1 MTTYV
6 NSYRITLTM
15 ENKEVITWEGYA
27 DDEDHA
33 EGLAIAY
40 ATGRTKEQVYEV
52 DEIEEFDQF
61 EVISEREAEERY
73 EQMIDDCHE
82 EVEVCGYNYS
92 PSYVLKSV
100 DPTAFRCGFSDYCSQ
115 LESEDHTLVEGFY

>member
-15 ENKEVITWEGYA
+15 ENKEVIAWEGYA

-40 ATGRTKEQVYEV
+40 ATGRTKEQVYKV
-52 DEIEEFDQF
+52 DEVEEFDQF

-82 EVEVCGYNYS
+82 VVEVCGYSYS
-92 PSYVLKSV
+92 PSHVLKNV
-100 DPTAFRCGFSDYCSQ
+100 DPIAFRCGFSDYCSFMEEQ
-115 LESEDHTLVEGFY
+115 EHTLVEGFY